1 MAPRALLS
9 LAVGIRPAEPCPD
22 DPVADAANAHH
33 RSLSESCG
41 AAATDRARWAPISE
55 AASSAASSS
64 HRDQHEIERAIEDA
78 WQAVAGWKQPR
89 APDSVLTTQLAIFG
103 MSVASA
109 QTGAYTERRHPG
121 IAACSPEIA
130 VYRQPRKSA
139 LTKESAQQ
147 SGIAGRIPSSMLAR
161 GESAGHVKK

>member
-1 MAPRALLS
+1 M
-9 LAVGIRPAEPCPD
+9 
-22 DPVADAANAHH
+22 
-33 RSLSESCG
+33 
-41 AAATDRARWAPISE
+41 
-55 AASSAASSS
+55 SA
-64 HRDQHEIERAIEDA
+64 
-78 WQAVAGWKQPR
+78 
-89 APDSVLTTQLAIFG
+89 
-103 MSVASA
+103 ASA

-161 GESAGHVKK
+161 GESAAT